1 MVREAAAEASGVGTA
16 AGGASLLNVPN
27 GITLVRTLAGVVLA
41 VLAIVEASVPLAVAA
56 YVVYWVGDMLDG
68 LSARLLGQ
76 ETRLGAVFDIISD
89 RACTS
94 LCAGALLVLRPD
106 MAVPLGI
113 FLVQFMVVDTMLSL
127 AFLYW
132 PVVSPNYF
140 YEVHR
145 GVYRWNWSPPAKAL
159 NTGGLVVL
167 VLVSPTPLWPAAL
180 AVAVLVVKVASLVA
194 VAKILPA
201 EPERG

>member
-1 MVREAAAEASGVGTA
+1 M
-16 AGGASLLNVPN
+16 PN